1 MKTRTL
7 VRRFGSALTI
17 LGIAAF
23 LWGCGQA
30 APTAPVSSDQQQLTP
45 AGGNYTPADG
55 GDDRWW

>member
-1 MKTRTL
+1 MKTKTL

-30 APTAPVSSDQQQLTP
+30 PTAPALDNQQVLAPTGGGDPPTDGGSDQ
-45 AGGNYTPADG
+45 
-55 GDDRWW
+55 WW

>member
-1 MKTRTL
+1 MKTKTL

-17 LGIAAF
+17 LGIVAF

-30 APTAPVSSDQQQLTP
+30 PTAPVSDNQQLTP

-55 GDDRWW
+55 GSDQWW